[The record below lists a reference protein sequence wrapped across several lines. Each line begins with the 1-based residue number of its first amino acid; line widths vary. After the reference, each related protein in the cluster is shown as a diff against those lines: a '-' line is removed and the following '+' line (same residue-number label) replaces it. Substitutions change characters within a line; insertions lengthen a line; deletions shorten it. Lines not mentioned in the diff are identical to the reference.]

1 MGGWCSPNNVRV
13 VNVGECAPCC
23 SSLRGEVL
31 CLGGYPRAWGKSEC
45 RRGRSLYLIRAGGF
59 MPAATYA
66 KGFSPPTPYVTAIR
80 ARGSVSG
87 SRRTTEALM
96 AEYILTRELSPG
108 EFPSVSSVCVCVCRR
123 ASVGKNG
130 ARDLTCGY
138 YFELTYI
145 WRRTACHV
153 TILLTATVPFLCH
166 VRAQAD

>member
-1 MGGWCSPNNVRV
+1 MSTAYHPQSDGQTEKDVTAIMASD
-13 VNVGECAPCC
+13 
-23 SSLRGEVL
+23 
-31 CLGGYPRAWGKSEC
+31 
-45 RRGRSLYLIRAGGF
+45 
-59 MPAATYA
+59 
-66 KGFSPPTPYVTAIR
+66 VTAIR

-108 EFPSVSSVCVCVCRR
+108 EFPSVSSVCVCRR

-130 ARDLTCGY
+130 ARDLTCCY

-166 VRAQAD
+166 VRSQAD